1 MLKSKYRNPMLIN
14 SKTNKL
20 GFRELDGEIQ
30 DFLFG
35 KKPSIPNEI
44 KLFKIKNELQGFGIK
59 LPSQDNISLEVPDHG
74 LTGTAKDILEES
86 LKDVRLLKDELIN
99 KWSDYQFVSIRK
111 DQILIK
117 GGWTRYRLIEKGGIR
132 LVDSEFID
140 HVNYPDEDVIVFD
153 TETLVKESGYPVM
166 ATAISQDF
174 LYIWLHPCLEKNLRF
189 YPLMIPM
196 GNPKTIIGHNVG
208 FDAAKIEEVYTL
220 EEDGKRF
227 IFLDTMSMHVAT
239 NGMTNKM
246 IPMYAAQQTHN
257 IGASGWTDV
266 TCGKGLVDTYCFH
279 TGETV
284 TNDKKSN
291 RTIFERGSVLDVAK
305 NLKDLIIYNV
315 KDVNLTGKLFS
326 KLFPKYLFY
335 NPEDFTLKGMIELG
349 NSILPVPKN
358 WYDWLN
364 HVNRVHTEL
373 QLELN
378 QKLTLLANELIERYK
393 EDSDFWKDD
402 PWLNQLDWSY
412 TSRGKYKGIPNWY
425 KKQIL
430 TKMKSKGRF
439 PVSPKTN
446 LAPLLLKMNWN
457 GNPIHKLS
465 HEKKT
470 YGWCYKTDKT
480 DPQAFFLDGDYW
492 AKVPHPKGGNNNCGN
507 PLGKDYLRFLESGQL
522 GSEDE
527 SGREYI
533 ETAKALSFWS
543 LQGDRVAEQI
553 AINKGDYRI
562 IKPMIIPHGTI
573 TRRAT
578 EKCWLVLPDPKPK
591 VIGSETKSM
600 IRAPEGKVFVGFDF
614 DAQELRIGAAKAD
627 THYGF
632 NGSTAMSITQFTG
645 SKSNHTDGHSQLA
658 IEIFVNDI
666 LKRNDLDTIKT
677 LGLLDG
683 WNSLSD
689 KEKSLKLIKFFR
701 NEVAKPLNFQML
713 FFGGVRACSSAIKNA
728 VPTWSDEFCKA
739 KAEEALSLKRGK
751 KSYQNNSYRYE
762 GGTDSHAYNLMLD
775 VAESDLSRTILGKSA
790 ICEPLQKN
798 NCGNDFIPNRANR
811 PIQSAGVDILHV
823 FLSLLDYLYRYY
835 GIDGRFCIAIHDEI
849 WTIVDKKHRIKAA
862 WVLQLCHAMTWAI
875 FYDAYG
881 FDTMLFD
888 GLFASEIN
896 IDYCIRKEVDK
907 PTITPSH
914 KKQVREG
921 KGYSIDQ
928 LIKLTNRLSNL
939 T

>member
-1 MLKSKYRNPMLIN
+1 MLIN
-14 SKTNKL
+14 SRINRL
-20 GFRELDGEIQ
+20 GFRELDGEAQ
-30 DFLFG
+30 DFLFN
-35 KKPSIPNEI
+35 KRPSEPNNI
-44 KLFKIKNELQGFGIK
+44 SLFKIKNELEKFGIS
-59 LPSQDNISLEVPDHG
+59 LPSQEVKCLDVPDHG
-74 LTGTAKDILEES
+74 LMGTAKEVLDRS
-86 LKDVRLLKDELIN
+86 LKDVQLLKDHLIN
-99 KWSDYQFVSIRK
+99 NWTDYKFVSIQK
-111 DQILIK
+111 DQILVK
-117 GGWTRYRLIEKGGIR
+117 GGWTRYKLINKGGIR
-132 LVDSEFID
+132 LVDSEYVD
-140 HVNYPDEDVIVFD
+140 QVKYPDDEVIVFD
-153 TETLVKESGYPVM
+153 TETLVKDGGYPVM
-166 ATAISQDF
+166 ATAISKDF
-174 LYIWLHPCLEKNLRF
+174 LYIWLHPSLETNLRF
-189 YPLMIPM
+189 YPMMIPM

-220 EEDGKRF
+220 ERDGKRF
-227 IFLDTMSMHVAT
+227 NFLDTMSFHVAV

-246 IPMYAAQQTHN
+246 VPMYAAQKIRN
-257 IGASGWTDV
+257 IGASSWAST
-266 TCGKGLVDTYCFH
+266 TCGKGLVDAYCFH

-284 TNDKKSN
+284 KEDKKSN
-291 RTIFERGSVLDVAK
+291 RVIFEKGSILDVAK
-305 NLKDLIIYNV
+305 NLKNLILYNV
-315 KDVNLTGKLFS
+315 KDVNLTGCLFS

-349 NSILPVPKN
+349 NSVLPVPKN

-364 HVNRVHTEL
+364 HVNKVHTKL

-378 QKLTLLANELIERYK
+378 QKLTLMANELIERYK
-393 EDSDFWKDD
+393 ENPDFWKED
-402 PWLNQLDWSY
+402 PWLNQLDWSF
-412 TSRGKYKGIPNWY
+412 SDRGKYKGIPNWY
-425 KKQIL
+425 KKQVIS
-430 TKMKSKGRF
+430 KMKSKGRF
-439 PVSPKTN
+439 PVSPQTN
-446 LAPLLLKMNWN
+446 LAPLLLKMDWN

-465 HEKKT
+465 YSKKT
-470 YGWCYKTDKT
+470 YGWCYKTDRN
-480 DPQAFFLDGDYW
+480 DPQSFYLDGNYW

-522 GSEDE
+522 GSADE

-543 LQGDRVAEQI
+543 LQGDRVSEQI
-553 AINKGDYRI
+553 AINKGNYRI
-562 IKPMIIPHGTI
+562 IKPMVVPHGTI
-573 TRRAT
+573 TRRAS
-578 EKCWLVLPDPKPK
+578 EKCWLVLPDPKSK

-627 THYGF
+627 SYYGF
-632 NGSTAMSITQFTG
+632 NGSTAMSITQFVG

-658 IEIFVNDI
+658 IEIFVKDI
-666 LKRNDLDTIKT
+666 LKKNDLNTIKT

-683 WNSLSD
+683 WNSLTD
-689 KEKSLKLIKFFR
+689 KEKFLKLIKFFR

-713 FFGGVRACSSAIKNA
+713 FFGGVRACSSSIKNA
-728 VPTWSDEFCKA
+728 VPTWSDDFCKS

-751 KSYQNNSYRYE
+751 KVYKNNSYRYE

-775 VAESDLSRTILGKSA
+775 IAESGLSRTILGKSA
-790 ICEPLQKN
+790 ISEPLQAD
-798 NCGNDFIPNRANR
+798 NCGKDFMPNRANR

-823 FLSLLDYLYRYY
+823 FLSLLDYLYKYY
-835 GIDGRFCIAIHDEI
+835 EIDGRFCIAIHDEI

-907 PTITPSH
+907 STITPSH
-914 KKQVREG
+914 EYQVQKG
-921 KGYSIDQ
+921 KGYNINQ
-928 LIKLTNRLSNL
+928 LIKITNRLNL